1 MKLMSDAF
9 EMSVVAYCPTTVQGS
24 HPNMIAAHSAR
35 SCKQPHII
43 VDQQSLAVLT
53 SRGVDVG
60 CLEDVCGGLLAIIVA
75 AHGFCQVRTLQQP
88 SAGQCCMLH
97 AERYSA
103 NCTITA
109 C

>member
-1 MKLMSDAF
+1 MELMSDAF
-9 EMSVVAYCPTTVQGS
+9 EMSVVAYCPITVQGN
-24 HPNMIAAHSAR
+24 HQTMIAAHSAC
-35 SCKQPHII
+35 SYKQPQIIVDQPQII

-60 CLEDVCGGLLAIIVA
+60 CLRYVYGGLLATIVA

-97 AERYSA
+97 AEQ
-103 NCTITA
+103 
-109 C
+109 